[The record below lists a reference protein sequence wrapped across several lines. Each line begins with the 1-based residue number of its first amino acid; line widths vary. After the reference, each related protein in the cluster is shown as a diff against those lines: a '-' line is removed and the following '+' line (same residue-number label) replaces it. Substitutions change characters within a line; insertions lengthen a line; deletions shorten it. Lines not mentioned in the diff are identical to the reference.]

1 MKAAELSTFAVNT
14 DSCNL
19 LKLLYSKT
27 SKKNTGKRSEYMCI
41 FCIIVQNL
49 V

>member
-1 MKAAELSTFAVNT
+1 MKVADLSAFAVNT

-27 SKKNTGKRSEYMCI
+27 SKKTQESDPNICVSS
-41 FCIIVQNL
+41 V
-49 V
+49 